1 MQPFLKQIRA
11 INSTAHDRRAQREN
25 RAICLFSTAT
35 KSALMLLLAGGTL
48 CGLLTANVQRAIA
61 EGTKELTSDP
71 TGYRPWFNSPT
82 GGSNYQGIV
91 QKLIVN
97 VYAQSGE
104 TINVG
109 SSAIGLNGAT
119 IILKSPNGTTYTA
132 SGSSIG
138 VINNRTQEN
147 AGPTPNTN
155 GYTPYTRTVA
165 AAEAGVWQITFIS
178 PGTTSS
184 TLLNSANW
192 TRGANQNNSSG
203 LLAWD
208 VTVRNGT
215 TTIPGRS
222 YITNLGAD
230 MGTFYPN
237 TLKSIF
243 YVLTESGYL
252 YKINTNTLAPYIFNF
267 FSNNKGFV
275 SGGTPTY
282 RSLNTSPTPGTNVQD
297 PYAADSGTNVTNKM
311 FVNAPAIDLPGSA
324 NYAGGGF
331 TWLLNTP
338 LTPSVT
344 NSSYTPS
351 GASGGTFKFD
361 ANVDGSF
368 ELEMDINNN
377 GVFTDP
383 VDRRLQGLT
392 IAGTNSAVWDGK
404 NGLGATVNNPVSF
417 PVRVSTR
424 SGEIHFPIADAESN
438 PGGFIITR
446 LNGTAAPNSV
456 IYWDDTSIQ
465 KAGATSSLAG
475 TDSTSGAHTWG
486 NTGGSQSS
494 AFGDTVGIDTW
505 TFIRSSFLYLPPP
518 PVTVSGTVFSD
529 ADGSITINGSDA
541 GTNAGSAN
549 LTIYAVN
556 GAGNVIDKATVAANG
571 TYSLSNVPQSAT
583 VTLRLSNDSTVA
595 IGAIAPTASSLPS
608 NWVNTGE
615 NKNGTTEI
623 TTLGDIAVTTTTTNI
638 TNQNF
643 GIEQLPN
650 TTDLNPSAQT
660 NPGGTTTVQ
669 VPTLAGTDPEDGAL
683 GTGKTFKILTLP
695 TNGTLYYNGVAVTA
709 GQVITNYDATKL
721 TVDPNDGAVTVSF
734 TYAAIDA
741 AGQVDPTPATVLM
754 PFTTTVTSNPQLLLV
769 KRITAINGVNLTTT
783 VDDASST
790 NDNAANWPAPV
801 DVTSNI
807 SNYLRGVLN
816 GGTIRP
822 GDLLE
827 YTIYFLSNGGAA
839 ATNINLCDLVP
850 TNSTFVPDSFS
861 STPES
866 GLNLTIGA
874 TSTNLT
880 NVPDADG
887 GQFFNPGGTP
897 SVSCSAANTNGA
909 VVVNVVKSPAN
920 LPNATAPGTP
930 TNSYGL
936 IRFRARVH

>member
-11 INSTAHDRRAQREN
+11 INSTAHARRAQRKN
-25 RAICLFSTAT
+25 RAIGLFSTAT
-35 KSALMLLLAGGTL
+35 KSALMLLLTGGTL

-61 EGTKELTSDP
+61 EGTKELTFDP
-71 TGYRPWFNSPT
+71 AGYRPWFISPT
-82 GGSNYQGIV
+82 GGRNYQGID

-138 VINNRTQEN
+138 VINNRTEEN

-155 GYTPYTRTVA
+155 GYTPYTRTVL

-178 PGTTSS
+178 PGTSSS
-184 TLLNSANW
+184 TLLNSTNW

-230 MGTFYPN
+230 MGTYYPN

-275 SGGTPTY
+275 SGGNRTY
-282 RSLNTSPTPGTNVQD
+282 RSLNANPTPGVNVQD

-311 FVNAPAIDLPGSA
+311 FVNAPAIDLPGTA

-344 NSSYTPS
+344 NFSYTPS

-368 ELEMDINNN
+368 ELEMDVNNN

-383 VDRRLQGLT
+383 VDRRLQGST

-404 NGLGATVNNPVSF
+404 DGLGATVNNPVSF
-417 PVRVSTR
+417 PVRISTR

-446 LNGTAAPNSV
+446 INGTAAPNSV
-456 IYWDDTSIQ
+456 IYWDDTSIT

-486 NTGGSQSS
+486 DTSGNQSS

-518 PVTVSGTVFSD
+518 PVTVSGTVFDD
-529 ADGSITINGSDA
+529 ADGSKVQSGA
-541 GTNAGSAN
+541 EAGSN
-549 LTIYAVN
+549 GGGLNAVLVDSTN
-556 GAGNVIDKATVAANG
+556 KVVATTAVAANG
-571 TYSLSNVPQSAT
+571 TYSFSNVTANTTYTVRITTATAT
-583 VTLRLSNDSTVA
+583 VGSAPPAVA
-595 IGAIAPTASSLPS
+595 LPS
-608 NWVNTGE
+608 GWVSTGE
-615 NKNGTTEI
+615 NLNGTADGTVDSI
-623 TTLGDIAVTTTTTNI
+623 ISVPVTTSSVAGANL
-638 TNQNF
+638 
-643 GIEQLPN
+643 GIEQLPT
-650 TTDLNPSAQT
+650 TTDLTPTSQT
-660 NPGGTTTVQ
+660 NPGGTVTVQ
-669 VPTLAGTDPEDGAL
+669 VPALAGTDPEDGAL
-683 GTGKTFKILTLP
+683 GSGKTFKIVTLP
-695 TNGTLYYNGVAVTA
+695 TNGTLTYNNVAVTA
-709 GQVITNYDATKL
+709 GQTIANYNPTLLKL
-721 TVDPNDGAVTVSF
+721 DPNDGAITVTF

-741 AGQVDPTPATVLM
+741 AGKEDPTPATVTM
-754 PFTTTVTSNPQLLLV
+754 VFTAASGTPQILLV
-769 KRITAINGVNLTTT
+769 KRITANNGVAITTT
-783 VDDASST
+783 VDDPGST
-790 NDNAANWPAPV
+790 NDNAANWPNPV
-801 DVTSNI
+801 DVTSGI
-807 SNYLRGVLN
+807 SSYLKGATN

-822 GDLLE
+822 GDVLE

-866 GLNLTIGA
+866 GINLTIGA

-887 GQFFNPGGTP
+887 GQFFNSGGTP

-930 TNSYGL
+930 TNSYGF
-936 IRFRARVH
+936 IRFRAKVN